1 MAYSSRVIF
10 YKKKHLHFAN
20 SQGALSSVNSK
31 QGLQFSAF
39 SIPVTR
45 RSKQIYPRLLKQIQM
60 TIYKISATNC
70 FATNPTN
77 RFATNPTNPTDRLQ
91 RNNSG
96 LDAQI
101 LFAFMTLNR
110 FLKLISSAEQ
120 SICILCEKYFRS
132 VF

>member
-1 MAYSSRVIF
+1 M
-10 YKKKHLHFAN
+10 HFAN

-77 RFATNPTNPTDRLQ
+77 RFATNPTNPTDRFATNPTNPTDRLQ
-91 RNNSG
+91 GTNSG

-110 FLKLISSAEQ
+110 FLELISSAEQ

>member
-1 MAYSSRVIF
+1 M
-10 YKKKHLHFAN
+10 HFAN
-20 SQGALSSVNSK
+20 SQGALFSVNSK

-77 RFATNPTNPTDRLQ
+77 PTDRFATYPTNPTDRLQ